1 MQNMPVAIVETAPVE
16 IAPFHLQEAAERYRL
31 PEGFGYLD
39 EEAPGIRWDAKYA
52 GSDNFTGAPVDGYEA
67 DRVAVS
73 FELASALLEAQ
84 RLARAEGL
92 DLLVWDAARPQRAVD
107 RFVAWSKES
116 EDGLTKEAHYPNL
129 DKRELIGE
137 YVARR
142 SGHSRGGAVDL
153 TLTDAEGE
161 PLDMGGA
168 FDLMDAR
175 SHHGA
180 KGLTR
185 AQTKRRALLR
195 RIMKQAGFKAYESEW
210 WHYSLK
216 DEPFPGQYFDFAIGE
231 TRPMPATP
239 DERTADTS
247 PTAE

>member
-1 MQNMPVAIVETAPVE
+1 MQNMPVAIIE
-16 IAPFHLQEAAERYRL
+16 IAQVPQAPSIGQEAAERYRL
-31 PEGFGYLD
+31 PEGLAYLD
-39 EEAPGIRWDAKYA
+39 EAAPGIRWDAKYA
-52 GSDNFTGAPVDGYEA
+52 GSDNFTGASVDGYEA
-67 DRVAVS
+67 NRVAVS
-73 FELASALLEAQ
+73 FELAEALLKAQ
-84 RLARAEGL
+84 RAARAEGL

-107 RFVAWSKES
+107 RFVAWSEEP

-129 DKRELIGE
+129 DKRDLIGE

-185 AQTKRRALLR
+185 AQAKCRARLR
-195 RIMKQAGFKAYESEW
+195 LIMERAGFKAYESEW
-210 WHYSLK
+210 WHYSLMV
-216 DEPFPGQYFDFAIGE
+216 EPFPDQYFDFAIGE
-231 TRPMPATP
+231 TRPMPAAP
-239 DERTADTS
+239 DERTAD
-247 PTAE
+247 ADVKE